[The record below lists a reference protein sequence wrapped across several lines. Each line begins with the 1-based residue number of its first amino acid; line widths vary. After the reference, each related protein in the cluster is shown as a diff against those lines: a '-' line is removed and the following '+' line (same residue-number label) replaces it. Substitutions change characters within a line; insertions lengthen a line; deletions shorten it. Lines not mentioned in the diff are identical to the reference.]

1 MIRRP
6 SNPDP
11 RSAAAAVTPAR
22 DAPTMTKLRPATQA
36 SGLDLDLTVLLAD
49 AEDLDRLRRRTLDDL
64 AGLHGEHA
72 SVAFALDRRSLDLAA
87 HRQVAVTVRADV
99 AERVQRRA
107 RPGHRD
113 LGAFHLERLRR
124 SLLDVAG
131 RGDRDELRHRSLLI
145 VVSRSLRGRGRGRS
159 GLGVGSIRSIGARAQ
174 HPPTRPDAPD
184 VGSRER

>member
-11 RSAAAAVTPAR
+11 RSAAAAVTPAS
-22 DAPTMTKLRPATQA
+22 DAPTMTKVRSTTEA
-36 SGLDLDLTVLLAD
+36 SGLDLDLTALLAD
-49 AEDLDRLRRRTLDDL
+49 PVGLDRLRRRTLDDL

-107 RPGHRD
+107 RAGHRD
-113 LGAFHLERLRR
+113 LGALHLERLRR

-131 RGDRDELRHRSLLI
+131 RARRS
-145 VVSRSLRGRGRGRS
+145 SPRAPRRRASTRPARGGRRSEAGPERTRPRPRRLGRAPRS
-159 GLGVGSIRSIGARAQ
+159 G
-174 HPPTRPDAPD
+174 
-184 VGSRER
+184 